1 VTENPF
7 PASLSSG
14 LPSVGVMLPY
24 TPFHHM
30 LFDAIQTNVLVMTS
44 GNFSN
49 EPIIISNEDALEK
62 FSGITD
68 AVLVHNRPIF
78 NRTDDSV
85 VRIISGKERLMRR
98 SRGYVPAALHTQLNT
113 DGIIAMGGDLVNCFA
128 VGRDQRVILSQY
140 IGDLESAETHHFFEE
155 TLERFLE
162 LFRVNPVLVAGDLH
176 PGYFSSA
183 FGKKFRN
190 LPFTGIQHHHAHA
203 AACMAEHGLDE
214 KVIAV
219 IFDGTG
225 WGPDNTLWGSEFL
238 VCDLAEYRR
247 ITHFENV
254 PLPGGDIGAEE
265 PWRMAVSYL
274 DHYFG
279 NDMLKTGIPLTERI
293 AAEKLK
299 TVLQMIDRGI
309 NTPLTCGAG
318 RLFDAVSSIL
328 GLNDVATFPAEGPMR
343 LEAAAMPGV
352 SESYEW
358 SFNGTISF
366 RPAFNGI
373 MEDMHKGKEVGYI
386 ASKFHN
392 TLVNVIFDMVKRI
405 SEAEGIQRV
414 VLSGGVFQNRYL
426 LTRTE
431 EILAQ
436 NHFEVFSPAV
446 FPANDGGIAL
456 GQLVIA
462 AKRRDL

>member
-1 VTENPF
+1 
-7 PASLSSG
+7 
-14 LPSVGVMLPY
+14 
-24 TPFHHM
+24 
-30 LFDAIQTNVLVMTS
+30 
-44 GNFSN
+44 
-49 EPIIISNEDALEK
+49 
-62 FSGITD
+62 
-68 AVLVHNRPIF
+68 
-78 NRTDDSV
+78 
-85 VRIISGKERLMRR
+85 
-98 SRGYVPAALHTQLNT
+98 
-113 DGIIAMGGDLVNCFA
+113 VNCFA

-140 IGDLESAETHHFFEE
+140 IGDLESAETHHFFEQ
-155 TLERFLE
+155 TLERFLD

-176 PGYFSSA
+176 PGYFSTS
-183 FGKKFRN
+183 FGKKYRH
-190 LPFTGIQHHHAHA
+190 LPFSGIQHHHAHA

-238 VCDLAEYRR
+238 VCDLTDYRR

-274 DHYFG
+274 YHYFG
-279 NDMLKTGIPLTERI
+279 NDMLNPEIPLMERI
-293 AAEKLK
+293 AAEKIQ
-299 TVLQMIDRGI
+299 TVRQMIDRGI
-309 NTPLTCGAG
+309 NTPMTCGAG

-343 LEAAAMPGV
+343 LEAAVIPGV

-366 RPAFNGI
+366 RPAFIGI
-373 MEDMHKGKEVGYI
+373 IEDMHKGKAVGYI

-392 TLVNVIFDMVKRI
+392 TLVSVIFDMVKRI
-405 SEAEGIQRV
+405 SNADGIRKV

-426 LTRTE
+426 LSHTE
-431 EILAQ
+431 DVLER
-436 NHFEVFSPAV
+436 NNFDVFSPVA
-446 FPANDGGIAL
+446 FPANDGGIAP

-462 AKRRDL
+462 AKRRGL